1 MSTQTIDPKV
11 VQAQAAEVAD
21 LAELDDEEP
30 TPPPVK
36 EPELGSLADLARPDP
51 DFTVNAGAFTIALND
66 VARAHGKSASL
77 PVLTMVHVEAN
88 AALKQITVAATNL
101 QVVITRMLPAHM
113 NRARGICL
121 PQVLAPLVAGVADTQ
136 AVRISVNA
144 QALTTCITA
153 ITLASMLKCL
163 PGADFP
169 LVSPYANSAV
179 KLA

>member
-1 MSTQTIDPKV
+1 MFDPKAV
-11 VQAQAAEVAD
+11 HAQAKEVAD
-21 LAELDDEEP
+21 FAELDAGEP
-30 TPPPVK
+30 
-36 EPELGSLADLARPDP
+36 R
-51 DFTVNAGAFTIALND
+51 F
-66 VARAHGKSASL
+66 
-77 PVLTMVHVEAN
+77 PVLTMIHVAAN